1 MNTLFNKITLLF
13 FVGIATLL
21 CVNIAFGTSDIT
33 DLKVEKIQ
41 TSKKK
46 KIFLSKELDSIEK
59 GSNIIR
65 YSTKRFSLRYIMK
78 GKRMV
83 LQQYFYDNHYDK
95 DTVNYSKIKEIT
107 WVKSKDSLQTNWYLA
122 KGKKWELIGQYPF
135 KKGVD
140 Y

>member
-1 MNTLFNKITLLF
+1 
-13 FVGIATLL
+13 
-21 CVNIAFGTSDIT
+21 
-33 DLKVEKIQ
+33 
-41 TSKKK
+41 
-46 KIFLSKELDSIEK
+46 
-59 GSNIIR
+59 
-65 YSTKRFSLRYIMK
+65 MK

-107 WVKSKDSLQTNWYLA
+107 WVKSKDSLQTDWYLA